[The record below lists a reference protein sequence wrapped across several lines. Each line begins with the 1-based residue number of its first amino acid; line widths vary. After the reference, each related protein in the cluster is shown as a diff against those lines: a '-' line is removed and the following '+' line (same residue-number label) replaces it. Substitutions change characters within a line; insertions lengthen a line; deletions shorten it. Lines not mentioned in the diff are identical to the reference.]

1 MTRTVNTFIK
11 TNTIPGMSGNNPG
24 YYLGYYVPRRFQLND
39 PLSESILQVKNGS
52 PTWTSAWATALGEE
66 LPQNLEPNLI
76 LRALGS
82 SEEYALADRPMDFI
96 GVELEKR
103 WSNAIY
109 QPNSLSKTH
118 STQPLKFLGRQE
130 RINEISDSYRFLA
143 PSALAPNDTPTI
155 LILDDIVTTGSTM
168 SEIVRAIQEVI
179 PDAEVICVS
188 LAMTYSGLEDAR
200 HDNALLYSHLNAIA
214 SGVRPSQTV
223 APQVQAPIVSLRTED
238 KARFLQDILAGK
250 SKIELS
256 YKYNLSKRGFAE
268 TIRELKESSDMEES
282 FKVPPF
288 PHVHLDEQ
296 SGGWVPNFGYNWIDE
311 NDKTFLGVKLNPPS
325 EHLRLSPKGTNK
337 WIPEDGYQWR
347 SNESGDLSVVPKVYR
362 KSRNKSK

>member
-11 TNTIPGMSGNNPG
+11 SNTIPGMSGNNPL
-24 YYLGYYVPRRFQLND
+24 YYLGYYVPRRFQLDD
-39 PLSESILQVKNGS
+39 PLSESILQVKNGN

-66 LPQNLEPNLI
+66 LPQNLQPNLI

-82 SEEYALADRPMDFI
+82 SEVNAFTDRPMDSV
-96 GVELEKR
+96 GAVLAKK
-103 WSNAIY
+103 WPNALY

-130 RINEISDSYRFLA
+130 RINEVSGSYLFST
-143 PSALAPNDTPTI
+143 PSALAQIAGPTI
-155 LILDDIVTTGSTM
+155 MILDDIVTTGSTM

-179 PDAEVICVS
+179 PDAEMICVS

-200 HDNALLYSHLNAIA
+200 HDNSLLYFRLNEIA
-214 SGVRPSQTV
+214 TGVRPTQRVS
-223 APQVQAPIVSLRTED
+223 PPVQAPEVSLGVED
-238 KARFLQDILAGK
+238 RAQLLSDILTGK
-250 SKIELS
+250 SRIELG
-256 YKYNLSKRGFAE
+256 YKYNLSKQGFAE
-268 TIRELKESSDMEES
+268 VIRELKESSDMEES

-296 SGGWVPNFGYNWIDE
+296 SGGWVPDFGYDWIDE
-311 NDKTFLGVKLNPPS
+311 NDKTFLGVRLNPPS
-325 EHLRLSPKGTNK
+325 EHLRLSLKGTNK
-337 WIPEDGYQWR
+337 WVPEDGYQWR
-347 SNESGDLSVVPKVYR
+347 SNEPGDLSVVPKVYR